1 MVFALIPVKSLATA
15 KSRLAA
21 ALDADER
28 RALVIAMFERVISE
42 CGACDRID
50 RICVVTTDAEITAI
64 AHARG
69 LTVIAEHENPGLNG
83 GVSAGLDAARSFGAE
98 RVLILPADIPLID
111 QSELRHILDA
121 APGDRCSVIVPCH
134 KGSGTNAL
142 LVPSRAG
149 FKPQF
154 GEDSFRRHLGQLA
167 ALGLRPQALHL
178 AGIAADIDEPA
189 DLAAFR
195 SAAANIWQFASPQAA
210 EPFECGDAPCQ
221 PN

>member
-21 ALDADER
+21 VLDANER

-69 LTVIAEHENPGLNG
+69 STVIAEHEDAGLNG
-83 GVSAGLDAARSFGAE
+83 GVSAGLDAARSLGAE

-134 KGSGTNAL
+134 KGSGTNTL
-142 LVPSRAG
+142 LIPSRAG

-154 GEDSFRRHLGQLA
+154 GENSFRRHLRQLA
-167 ALGLRPQALHL
+167 ALGLRPRILHL

-189 DLAAFR
+189 DLDAFR
-195 SAAANIWQFASPQAA
+195 ARAASIWQFADPQAA
-210 EPFECGDAPCQ
+210 QPFERGEAPCRQ
-221 PN
+221 N